1 MYGYNPFMPFQAQP
15 IQPMQRSPEIGSR
28 CFFVS
33 SADDMK
39 NVPAEL
45 NVVNIGINK
54 NANEIY
60 TKQLRNDGLV
70 DLFVYK
76 QSLIESKSEKT
87 ETQAIIEK
95 LSSIE
100 QKLENMN
107 VGYGKLN
114 TAVPDGIAKQ
124 LPADAAGATNVVGE
138 ITATKGADNP

>member
-70 DLFVYK
+70 DLLVYK
-76 QSLIESKSEKT
+76 QSVLESKSEKT
-87 ETQAIIEK
+87 ETQSIIEK

-100 QKLENMN
+100 QKLENIN
-107 VGYGKLN
+107 VGFGQFNAGL
-114 TAVPDGIAKQ
+114 PDGSVKQ
-124 LPADAAGATNVVGE
+124 QPSNEAGATNVIRE
-138 ITATKGADNP
+138 IPAAKGADNP